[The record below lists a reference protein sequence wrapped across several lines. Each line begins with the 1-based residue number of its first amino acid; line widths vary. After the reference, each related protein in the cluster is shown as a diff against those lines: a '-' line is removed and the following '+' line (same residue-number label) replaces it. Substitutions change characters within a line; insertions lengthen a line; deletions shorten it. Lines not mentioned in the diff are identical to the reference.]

1 MKTRSPLKAIA
12 IIIVSSSIPMLA
24 IAKSDGAQGERFI
37 HHLDLD
43 GDGQVSLDEFQ
54 PGRKSPFDKAD
65 KDGDGIVTLA
75 EITEQIKSRH
85 EQREAEKANKMAKRQ
100 ARLTEHFNAMDAN
113 GDGGLSR
120 EEIKLGAFNR
130 MDDNQDGYISADE
143 VNPPRGMGKRGMGKR
158 GMGKRGDRGF
168 HRNFE

>member
-1 MKTRSPLKAIA
+1 
-12 IIIVSSSIPMLA
+12 
-24 IAKSDGAQGERFI
+24 
-37 HHLDLD
+37 
-43 GDGQVSLDEFQ
+43 
-54 PGRKSPFDKAD
+54 
-65 KDGDGIVTLA
+65 
-75 EITEQIKSRH
+75 
-85 EQREAEKANKMAKRQ
+85 MAKRQ
-100 ARLTEHFNAMDAN
+100 AKLTEHFNAMDAN

-143 VNPPRGMGKRGMGKR
+143 VNPPRGMSKR

>member
-1 MKTRSPLKAIA
+1 MQNRTLLKTFSLLL
-12 IIIVSSSIPMLA
+12 VSLSLSTLA
-24 IAKSDGAQGERFI
+24 MAKDDGTRAERFI
-37 HHLDLD
+37 QHLDAD
-43 GDGQVSLDEFQ
+43 GDGQVSVDEFQ
-54 PGRKSPFDKAD
+54 PRRRSPFREAD
-65 KDGDGIVTLA
+65 ANNNGVVTLA
-75 EITEQIKSRH
+75 EIEEQIKSRH

-100 ARLTEHFNAMDAN
+100 AKLTEHFNAMDAN

>member
-1 MKTRSPLKAIA
+1 
-12 IIIVSSSIPMLA
+12 
-24 IAKSDGAQGERFI
+24 
-37 HHLDLD
+37 
-43 GDGQVSLDEFQ
+43 
-54 PGRKSPFDKAD
+54 
-65 KDGDGIVTLA
+65 
-75 EITEQIKSRH
+75 
-85 EQREAEKANKMAKRQ
+85 
-100 ARLTEHFNAMDAN
+100 MDAN

-143 VNPPRGMGKRGMGKR
+143 VNPPRGMGKRDMGKR

>member
-12 IIIVSSSIPMLA
+12 IIIVSSSIPTLA

-65 KDGDGIVTLA
+65 KDGDGVVTLA

-85 EQREAEKANKMAKRQ
+85 EQREAEKANKMAERQ
-100 ARLTEHFNAMDAN
+100 AKLTEHFNAMDAN

-120 EEIKLGAFNR
+120 EEMKLGAFNR
-130 MDDNQDGYISADE
+130 MDDNQDGYISANE
-143 VNPPRGMGKRGMGKR
+143 VKPPRGMSKR